1 MDQALAVSK
10 SRVFFSSGNN
20 RFLAVDATSGQIAW
34 SVKIEDYS
42 YEPVISRDR
51 VFVGGQRELL
61 MLDTET
67 GKKFETVKL
76 GRDVAF
82 TPVLQDGTA
91 IIYNGDGYFFAMKK

>member
-1 MDQALAVSK
+1 MV
-10 SRVFFSSGNN
+10 
-20 RFLAVDATSGQIAW
+20 W
-34 SVKIEDYS
+34 STKIEAYP

-51 VFVGGQRELL
+51 VFVGGDRELL

-76 GRDVAF
+76 GRDVAY
-82 TPVLQDGTA
+82 TPVLLDDIA